1 MTINT
6 PNKSIRA
13 RSCTKSLIRELLKLA
28 NKPEIISF
36 AGGLPS
42 PKSFPVEQIGKAT
55 AELLETEGTHI
66 LQYSYTEGE
75 PRLRKAIAKRETEK
89 GNITD
94 WEEVL
99 IVSGSQQ
106 ALDLIGLA
114 YIEEGH
120 KIGVESPT
128 YLGALQ
134 AFRMYHPTFVEI
146 PTDEYG
152 LNPDMI
158 GPEFKEVDFVYVM
171 PTFQNPTGR
180 TIDEERRKKLADK
193 AREYD
198 FWIVE
203 DNPYG
208 ELWYDQEPPLSMRMF
223 APERTLVLGTF
234 SKILSPGFR
243 LGYVIG
249 PKVALDP
256 LITLKQA
263 VDLHTSTFTQMISA
277 KCLEDGLMQEHM
289 PDVRNLYK
297 TQCRAMLDAMSKY
310 FPKEARWSKPD
321 GGMFIWVELPEYIDT
336 EKMMVEAIDHK
347 VAYVPGSAFYA
358 NEPKK
363 CNLRLSF
370 VTVPVDKINE
380 GIKAL
385 GQVIQNKIDEH
396 NKADC

>member
-1 MTINT
+1 M
-6 PNKSIRA
+6 
-13 RSCTKSLIRELLKLA
+13 
-28 NKPEIISF
+28 
-36 AGGLPS
+36 
-42 PKSFPVEQIGKAT
+42 
-55 AELLETEGTHI
+55 
-66 LQYSYTEGE
+66 
-75 PRLRKAIAKRETEK
+75 
-89 GNITD
+89 
-94 WEEVL
+94 

-180 TIDEERRKKLADK
+180 TISEERRKKLADK

-208 ELWYDQEPPLSMRMF
+208 ELWYDHEPPLSMRMF

-249 PKVALDP
+249 PKTALDP

-297 TQCRAMLDAMSKY
+297 TQCRAMLDAMGKY

-396 NKADC
+396 NQADR